1 MINAE
6 RLEELSRGLVK
17 VEKDIITIRGEV
29 TSMKKDVN
37 EFKIGLSSIEKLML
51 KIGLAIIGTLFSIVG
66 VLLWNFV
73 LMK

>member
-1 MINAE
+1 MINSE

-29 TSMKKDVN
+29 ASMKNNID
-37 EFKIGLSSIEKLML
+37 EFKLGLNNIEKLML

-66 VLLWNFV
+66 VLLYTFV
-73 LMK
+73 LT